1 MKTNPWIGL
10 ASYDEEKIAEGYVF
24 CGRSAATQELYSHV
38 DNNLLVT
45 MYGKSGIGKSSLLK
59 AGLFPKLRGNGY
71 FPVYIRFGRETVTT
85 SYSEIITATIC
96 NEIEKVGYTTETTGI
111 ARPSGLPSA
120 TADSY
125 LWNFFATTRFV
136 DSTGNTLF
144 PVVVIDQLEELFFRD
159 KEQLENLLRQI
170 YLLIDDSPLLS
181 SAMSEEV
188 ITNYRFLLSI
198 REDDFFRLEDMV
210 ERLRLVEMKHN
221 RYRVTELSD
230 SEAREVVGIPA
241 GSLLA
246 RGEEDAIAK
255 RIIETVKGENGEISS
270 AILSLLCS
278 RIFHSTTAK
287 GENIITLNAVNAF
300 LRESGGNY
308 LASFY
313 GPIIT
318 RLKDRRKWEYIEEE
332 LVTKDGRRNSRHK
345 SEFDAHVPDCEFLFK
360 GEMAILRCVTYSSG
374 HEPHVEII
382 HDILAKHLKES
393 RNERLKKRESLKKWK
408 TAITVAA
415 IIAVTVF
422 VYQYW
427 TIIRSHDRFL
437 ITQSRYLISE
447 AGKEYDRGNIT
458 KALRIS
464 LEALNRQYINE
475 AGIML
480 RKCDTPPIKGIYS
493 QSILQ
498 HESMVQS
505 ATFSPDGKYI
515 ATTSTDSAVRIWDTK
530 TGKPVTEPLK
540 HEGEV
545 RATVFSQDGKHIV
558 TTAYDKSANIWE
570 INTGKRIKRWKGHI
584 GYAETSPNG
593 KYILIKSSYQIFSDA
608 SIYDV
613 KTGKT
618 IKQLSHVNTAVFSPD
633 GEYFLTAS
641 NDSTASVWNVKTGEL
656 VTEPLEHEG
665 SVISAAFSHDG
676 RYIVTVSS
684 DKTARVWDAKSG
696 EPVTEPLEHEDVVY
710 SATFSPDG
718 RHIVTASRDKTAR
731 VWDAKS
737 WEPVTKLEYG
747 DRVNSAA
754 FSPDGKYIVT
764 ASDDNTA
771 RVWDAESGEAVTEP
785 LEHENVVNSALF
797 SPDGKYIVTTSYN
810 NTARVWDAKTGK
822 LLTEPL
828 KGIGVTPATF
838 SSDGRYILTASK
850 SNNKTVIVYTNK
862 RESAAEPLKHKS
874 SVNSAAFS
882 PDGRYIVTASWDNTA
897 RVWDAKSG
905 EPVTEP
911 LEHKNNVNS
920 AAFSPDGRHI
930 VTASDDKTAR
940 VWDAESGKQ
949 ITAPLKHKRMV
960 RCAVFSSDG
969 RYIVTASDDK
979 TARVWDAKSGE
990 PVTEPLEH
998 EDVVNSA
1005 LFSPDGKYIV
1015 TTSYDNTARVWD
1027 AKSGIPITKPLEHK
1041 NNVNSAAFSPDG
1053 KYIVTASDDN
1063 TARVWDA
1070 KSGIPAT
1077 KPLEHK
1083 NDVNSAAFSP
1093 DGKYIV
1099 TASDDNTARVWDA
1112 KNGIPLTESLE
1123 HEFYV
1128 KSASFSPDGRYVVT
1142 ASLDNTARIMEF
1154 IPLQKIID
1162 KYRKDPELD
1171 WSLTEEEKKEYSLE

>member
-159 KEQLENLLRQI
+159 KEQLENLFRQI

-427 TIIRSHDRFL
+427 TIIKSHDRFL

-480 RKCDTPPIKGIYS
+480 RKCDIPPIKGIYS

-530 TGKPVTEPLK
+530 TGKPVTELLK

-641 NDSTASVWNVKTGEL
+641 DDSTASVWNVKTGEL

-696 EPVTEPLEHEDVVY
+696 EPVTEPLEHKDVVY

-718 RHIVTASRDKTAR
+718 KYIVTVSDDNTAR

-737 WEPVTKLEYG
+737 RIPATKPLEHKN
-747 DRVNSAA
+747 DVNSAA

-771 RVWDAESGEAVTEP
+771 RVWDAESGKQVTEP
-785 LEHENVVNSALF
+785 LEHEDVVNSALF

-828 KGIGVTPATF
+828 KKIGVTPATF

-911 LEHKNNVNS
+911 LEH
-920 AAFSPDGRHI
+920 
-930 VTASDDKTAR
+930 
-940 VWDAESGKQ
+940 
-949 ITAPLKHKRMV
+949 
-960 RCAVFSSDG
+960 
-969 RYIVTASDDK
+969 
-979 TARVWDAKSGE
+979 
-990 PVTEPLEH
+990 

-1027 AKSGIPITKPLEHK
+1027 AKSGIPVTKPLEHK
-1041 NNVNSAAFSPDG
+1041 N
-1053 KYIVTASDDN
+1053 Y
-1063 TARVWDA
+1063 
-1070 KSGIPAT
+1070 
-1077 KPLEHK
+1077 
-1083 NDVNSAAFSP
+1083 VNSAAFSP

-1112 KNGIPLTESLE
+1112 KNGIPVTEPLE